1 LSLEL
6 VMRALVSSGLTQTD
20 AEVYIFLAPKTPQ
33 KARYIAFALK
43 MKKQQLYS
51 CLKSL
56 QDKGIVNCTG
66 EHPTLFSAVAIEK
79 VIDSLIKANLEE
91 AQHME
96 ENRKKILSS
105 WRSMIKENTHH
116 RE

>member
-1 LSLEL
+1 
-6 VMRALVSSGLTQTD
+6 MRALVSSGLTQTD

-33 KARYIAFALK
+33 KARDIAFALK